1 MNSIFDIIN
10 IPLGYLFKG
19 IYFLVNNYGFTII
32 LFTLAIKLV
41 LLPLN
46 IKQQKSMKKMQ
57 GLQPR
62 LAKIQEKYAND
73 KEKQSQETMKLYQE
87 MGVNPMGGCLPML
100 IQLPVL
106 FALYNII
113 RKPMQYIMM
122 LSKEEILK
130 ISEII
135 TGKVGDFATLN
146 QIELATKLESSI
158 DKLSG
163 LVNKADIINFNFFG
177 FDLSVTPTFNF
188 ISQNLEYILIPLLAG
203 GTTYLVSVISAKM
216 AGNTAANNDAASSMK
231 TMNAIFPFM
240 TAWFAITLPAGLG
253 IYWTISNLFQMAQ
266 MYLLNN
272 LIKVDTSGLT
282 DDEMHFRERKKKKK
296 K

>member
-57 GLQPR
+57 SLQPR

-100 IQLPVL
+100 IQLPIL

-113 RKPMQYIMM
+113 RKPMSYIMM
-122 LSKEEILK
+122 LGQEQILK
-130 ISEII
+130 INEII
-135 TGKVGDFATLN
+135 TGKAGEFATLN
-146 QIELATKLESSI
+146 QIELATKLEASI
-158 DKLSG
+158 DKLTG

-177 FDLSVTPTFNF
+177 LDLSVTPSFGY
-188 ISQNLEYILIPLLAG
+188 ISQHIEYILIPLLAG
-203 GTTYLVSVISAKM
+203 GTTYLVSVLSTKM
-216 AGNTAANNDAASSMK
+216 SGNTAANNDAANSMK
-231 TMNAIFPFM
+231 TMNTIFPFM
-240 TAWFAITLPAGLG
+240 TAWFAISLPAGLG
-253 IYWTISNLFQMAQ
+253 LYWTISNLFQIAQ
-266 MYLLNN
+266 MYLLNKM
-272 LIKVDTSGLT
+272 LKVDVSALT
-282 DDEMHFRERKKKKK
+282 DDEIHFRERKKKKK